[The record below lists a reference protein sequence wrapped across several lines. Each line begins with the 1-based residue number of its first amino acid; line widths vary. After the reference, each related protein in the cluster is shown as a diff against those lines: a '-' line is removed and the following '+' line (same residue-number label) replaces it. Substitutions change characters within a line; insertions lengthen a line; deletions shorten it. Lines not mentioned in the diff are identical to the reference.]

1 LAEDAQKNTI
11 PDTTGSTTGL
21 FSQQYGWQSINALP
35 LQAGGKAVK
44 REDFNG
50 VFNLLGGVAF
60 MAQKGFTFNWD
71 STQDYY
77 VGCVVID
84 ATDGL
89 RYECIADVTAN
100 STAPSA
106 DTTHWQI
113 FKAGTDID
121 YWFRQKSTVYTAGD
135 LRCTESLPYG
145 WYLECTVAG
154 TTDSGDIT
162 LPSPVV
168 ENAIVVDGTVTWK
181 IRKIGSGGGEA
192 IGVIKAFAG
201 NGDIP
206 AGYLL
211 CDGSAVSR
219 TMFPDLF
226 SAIGTT
232 YGAGDGST
240 TFNVPDYNT
249 AARFAQGGTVAGVEK
264 SAGLPNIT
272 GGSPNVGVM
281 NTVGGSQTGAFSD
294 TQYGTGFQLGNAN
307 VGTAFG
313 QKTITLDASRSNPIY
328 GNSDTVQPDALTTRF
343 IIKAFDGQTPD
354 SALIDITQ
362 YAQELAGKANITGSN
377 LVHHR
382 DVITTSGTYTAPV
395 TGLYK
400 ITVKGGGGG
409 GAGGYASGTSYYHAS
424 GGGEGGTTIAYE
436 LMTAGQTA
444 SVVIGAGG
452 AGGGLGAR
460 GASGGDSSITV
471 NGNSYAGGGGEG
483 GYADNEVSGGC
494 GGAGTIYGAAG
505 GTGHGNYGNIVN
517 GCSGGGEGGGTPW
530 KTVNGAQVTNKNGV
544 NGGGGAGGTSSSSST
559 AGGNGGDGYAWL
571 EYFTPGV

>member
-1 LAEDAQKNTI
+1 MAYSRHTIFRTEKEEITMANNPTLLTRPLAEDAQKNTI

-168 ENAIVVDGTVTWK
+168 ENAIVVDGTVTWT
-181 IRKIGSGGGEA
+181 IRKMASTA
-192 IGVIKAFAG
+192 
-201 NGDIP
+201 DIP
-206 AGYLL
+206 APVDISGKA
-211 CDGSAVSR
+211 D
-219 TMFPDLF
+219 
-226 SAIGTT
+226 
-232 YGAGDGST
+232 
-240 TFNVPDYNT
+240 
-249 AARFAQGGTVAGVEK
+249 
-264 SAGLPNIT
+264 IT
-272 GGSPNVGVM
+272 G
-281 NTVGGSQTGAFSD
+281 
-294 TQYGTGFQLGNAN
+294 AN
-307 VGTAFG
+307 MAYH
-313 QKTITLDASRSNPIY
+313 K
-328 GNSDTVQPDALTTRF
+328 
-343 IIKAFDGQTPD
+343 
-354 SALIDITQ
+354 
-362 YAQELAGKANITGSN
+362 
-377 LVHHR
+377 
-382 DVITTSGTYTAPV
+382 DVITTSGTYTAPM

-409 GAGGYASGTSYYHAS
+409 GAGGRVAGSTYYYGGA
-424 GGGEGGTTIAYE
+424 GGGEGGTTIAYAH
-436 LMTAGQTA
+436 MSVGDTAN
-444 SVVIGAGG
+444 VVIGAGG
-452 AGGGLGAR
+452 TGGGPSNNGTAGGDSTVLIGSQSITAGGGGGGRGLPTDAYFMCGGDGGSGDTFMGAPGASANSAYNGSR
-460 GASGGDSSITV
+460 EGASGG
-471 NGNSYAGGGGEG
+471 GAGGGTSTITS
-483 GYADNEVSGGC
+483 SGS
-494 GGAGTIYGAAG
+494 A
-505 GTGHGNYGNIVN
+505 
-517 GCSGGGEGGGTPW
+517 
-530 KTVNGAQVTNKNGV
+530 KDGV
-544 NGGGGAGGTSSSSST
+544 NGGGGAGGYAVSVLGTS
-559 AGGNGGDGYAWL
+559 AGTNGGDGYVWF
-571 EYFTPGV
+571 EYTSSV